1 MTHPKPLSN
10 TGKKQERPGT
20 REFADNSTT
29 TTKGCTEKDSFS
41 AQNIPDKTMAP
52 PSGTME
58 DDGPNVQQPADKTM
72 TPSRVRKGQELILDI
87 TAAAFEGKGLGR
99 HGEYAIFVKN
109 TAPGDRARV
118 RIIKKRK
125 KFAEG
130 LLVELL
136 EPSSLR
142 TTPKCRHAGV
152 CGGCTWQHIPYEQ
165 ELVYKSGHVADHFQR
180 IGGFRDLQIAP
191 VIGASGPFY
200 YRNKMEFTFGD
211 RRWLTEAEVQSD
223 EKVEDRNFALG
234 LHIPGRYDRILNLEE
249 CHLQDPVSFQILDA
263 VRNHALEKGILPYNT
278 HKHEG
283 FLRNLIIRNA
293 VHTDDLMVNIVT
305 ASEDDTIMEP
315 LKRNLLDSFPGITT
329 LVHTLNDTRSP
340 SSDGRYRKVLHG
352 PGHICEKLGRY
363 LFRIEP
369 DTFFQT
375 NTRQAEALY
384 NIVLQSLGSE
394 KIPVLYDLYCGI
406 GTLSLYLSENVSKVV
421 GIEIHGGAVKK
432 ARENAEENRIE
443 HAFFEEGDMKDV
455 FNDELLARHGHPDV
469 IITDPPR
476 AGMHER
482 VIHRIKEIGPSKVIY
497 VSCNSATQARDVAM
511 MSDEYHVDSVHPV
524 DMFPRTYHIES
535 VAVLVK
541 R

>member
-1 MTHPKPLSN
+1 M
-10 TGKKQERPGT
+10 
-20 REFADNSTT
+20 
-29 TTKGCTEKDSFS
+29 
-41 AQNIPDKTMAP
+41 
-52 PSGTME
+52 
-58 DDGPNVQQPADKTM
+58 
-72 TPSRVRKGQELILDI
+72 
-87 TAAAFEGKGLGR
+87 
-99 HGEYAIFVKN
+99 
-109 TAPGDRARV
+109 
-118 RIIKKRK
+118 
-125 KFAEG
+125 
-130 LLVELL
+130 
-136 EPSSLR
+136 
-142 TTPKCRHAGV
+142 
-152 CGGCTWQHIPYEQ
+152 
-165 ELVYKSGHVADHFQR
+165 
-180 IGGFRDLQIAP
+180 
-191 VIGASGPFY
+191 
-200 YRNKMEFTFGD
+200 
-211 RRWLTEAEVQSD
+211 
-223 EKVEDRNFALG
+223 
-234 LHIPGRYDRILNLEE
+234 
-249 CHLQDPVSFQILDA
+249 
-263 VRNHALEKGILPYNT
+263 
-278 HKHEG
+278 
-283 FLRNLIIRNA
+283 
-293 VHTDDLMVNIVT
+293 HTDDLMVNIVT